1 MTGSRRDFS
10 SSKTLT
16 KRMSTPMREMMRRPG
31 VIDSRHLRSHLHSN
45 SGTGR
50 FSLPRP
56 ERLLVGVDMC
66 VPEPILSMEDV
77 AVVARCITAVV
88 NIPLIVDVG
97 AGVYGEPA
105 HAFHTIRVFEHAVL
119 VGST

>member
-1 MTGSRRDFS
+1 MATV
-10 SSKTLT
+10 K
-16 KRMSTPMREMMRRPG
+16 REMMRRPG
-31 VIDSRHLRSHLHSN
+31 VIDSRRLRSHLRSN
-45 SGTGR
+45 RRTGR
-50 FSLPRP
+50 VSLPRP

-77 AVVARCITAVV
+77 AVVTRRITAVV

-97 AGVYGEPA
+97 AAVYGEPA
-105 HAFHTIRVFEHAVL
+105 HAFHTIRGFEHAVL